1 MVNIAGGGFLGVM
14 AMVMSLLRTGG
25 NGDYANLAICMAL
38 SSVALF
44 IGGTIF
50 YVASCCHAQAPE
62 AEELKAEEF
71 KAEKPKTAKP
81 KAEKSK

>member
-1 MVNIAGGGFLGVM
+1 MRKYGLVNITGGCFLGLV

-25 NGDYANLAICMAL
+25 NGSYAALAICMAL

-50 YVASCCHAQAPE
+50 YVASSSQAQAPKAEEPE
-62 AEELKAEEF
+62 AEEPE
-71 KAEKPKTAKP
+71 
-81 KAEKSK
+81 